1 MSDEISRDHQ
11 RLIIEKLYRS
21 GDSITSTNK
30 FNEKYGSNVGHMGE
44 SSMRLN
50 DFARK
55 MKGTEFS
62 SYDVER
68 FTKDITG
75 KGIDLEKL

>member
-1 MSDEISRDHQ
+1 MSDEISREHQ
-11 RLIIEKLYRS
+11 RLVIEKLYRS
-21 GDSITSTNK
+21 GDSITSTDHFNK
-30 FNEKYGSNVGHMGE
+30 KYASSLGHMGE
-44 SSMRLN
+44 SSMDIH

-68 FTKDITG
+68 FTKAITG
-75 KGIDLEKL
+75 KSVDLENL